1 MRILKRGLE
10 SLLLNLRGDIMET
23 YERIATCEHNE
34 NIDDILMKVSID
46 EDLFERI
53 MELSRIVAV

>member
-1 MRILKRGLE
+1 
-10 SLLLNLRGDIMET
+10 MET